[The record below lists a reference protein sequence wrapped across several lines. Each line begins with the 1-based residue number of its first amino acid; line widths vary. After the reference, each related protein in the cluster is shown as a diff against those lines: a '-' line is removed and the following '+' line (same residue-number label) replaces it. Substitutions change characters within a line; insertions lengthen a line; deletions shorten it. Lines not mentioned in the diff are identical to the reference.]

1 MAKASILLVEDDK
14 IQAQKTREYLEASG
28 YDVILAENGKSAL
41 KIAKTEN
48 IELILLDR
56 ILPDMDG
63 SEVCRWLR
71 LNKDTR
77 SIPIIMLTVKGS
89 VMERVDGLE
98 AGADDYLP
106 KPYNEIELN
115 ARIYASLRTKYLR
128 DELKEKNRQL
138 EEVLSKVEILAITD
152 PLTEIYN
159 RRHFSLIIQKEFART
174 LRYNSPLSC
183 LMVDIDHFKDIN
195 DNFGHSAGDIVL
207 KEIAQNIKNCLRK
220 VDTIARWGGE
230 EFVALLPGTK
240 KEDAF
245 IVASR
250 ILRSISEFKYTG
262 INKQITASIGIATIP
277 ELKINSAEKLID
289 ASDIALYK
297 AKNKG
302 RNRIEIVEQ
311 TDIK

>member
-14 IQAQKTREYLEASG
+14 VQAQKTREYLEASG
-28 YDVILAENGKSAL
+28 YDVIIAENGKSAL

-77 SIPIIMLTVKGS
+77 GIPIIMLTVKGS

-174 LRYNSPLSC
+174 QRYNSPLSC
-183 LMVDIDHFKDIN
+183 LMVDVDHFKEVN

-207 KEIAQNIKNCLRK
+207 KEIAHNIKNCLRK

-230 EFVALLPGTK
+230 EFVVLLPGTK

-250 ILRSISEFKYTG
+250 ILRAVSDFNYTG
-262 INKQITASIGIATIP
+262 IDQQITVSIGIANVP

-302 RNRIEIVEQ
+302 RNRIEIAEQ
-311 TDIK
+311 TETK

>member
-14 IQAQKTREYLEASG
+14 LQAEKTKEYLEASG

-41 KIAKTEN
+41 KIAKSEN

-89 VMERVDGLE
+89 VLEKVDGLE

-106 KPYNEIELN
+106 KPYSEIELN

-159 RRHFSLIIQKEFART
+159 RRHISIIIQKEFART

-183 LMVDIDHFKDIN
+183 LMVDVDHFKDIN
-195 DNFGHSAGDIVL
+195 DQYGHNSGDIVL

-220 VDTIARWGGE
+220 IDTIARWGGE
-230 EFVALLPGTK
+230 EFLVILPGTK

-245 IVASR
+245 TVASR
-250 ILRSISEFKYTG
+250 ILRTVSEFNYTG
-262 INKQITASIGIATIP
+262 IKNQITVSIGIATVP
-277 ELKINSAEKLID
+277 ELKVNSSEKLID

-302 RNRIEIVEQ
+302 RNRIEIAEQ
-311 TDIK
+311 LDIK